1 MAAVAIILFIVQM
14 LHIYVTAQ
22 TEQENFVS
30 GGQHPLHP
38 CETDGSLRSP
48 SVSIRG
54 QQKKEQKEGR
64 EMIKLGVTGHRP
76 ERMKKLAEVSQITDW
91 LDLQFQ
97 NHDDF
102 VLISGMAQGVD
113 LVAAFEAFAFG
124 GRLWCYYPFKRKP
137 HDAEEYLETKADKI
151 RYECE
156 EYQKGCHIKRDRRIV
171 DDCDILLAVWDG
183 IEAGGT
189 WQTIKYA
196 REIGKPIIYF
206 EGKKK
211 K

>member
-1 MAAVAIILFIVQM
+1 MAAVAIMMFIIQII
-14 LHIYVTAQ
+14 HIYMLERK
-22 TEQENFVS
+22 EQENFVS

-48 SVSIRG
+48 SVSLRG
-54 QQKKEQKEGR
+54 QKKEQKEGR

-97 NHDDF
+97 DHGDF